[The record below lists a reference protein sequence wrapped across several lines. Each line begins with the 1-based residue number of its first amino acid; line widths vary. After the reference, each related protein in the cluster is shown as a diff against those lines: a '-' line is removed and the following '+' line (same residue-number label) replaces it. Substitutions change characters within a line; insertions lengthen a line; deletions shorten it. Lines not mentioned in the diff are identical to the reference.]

1 MPHPL
6 LHNYMDRLREQDP
19 ATFQEVMDDLAEDD
33 SEDASTAVPDDAG
46 LAPAVPDGEVSS
58 DQGTATLDG
67 ASMAPAA
74 TVDGSSSFKTAESE
88 NEWDKI
94 TALYEDSL
102 ANIQKAKDIIT
113 QALTMIVKIEGN
125 NIELTVKTLT
135 GEEVVLNAHLNSYV
149 AHLQQNIQ
157 SALGIPCDQQ
167 RLIYA
172 GKQLEEDRT
181 ISSYNIEHGQ
191 IIYMVLGGE
200 KKRKTRADGDED
212 DNKAEKLDKTAKEK
226 ALRDALG
233 DDKLRLDARAGTPD
247 AMKTKK
253 AELDVL
259 MQNVLDGQFNIGDV
273 LQQATIQELDEII
286 DLKGYTGLE
295 RTKMNTI
302 VSVLFRASLNQLDD
316 GNKCI
321 DNMKQCYHDATSLA
335 VIQKYMVGKVMSWAK
350 IADEAGAI
358 KSTKLIEQGANIYLI
373 TPD

>member
-1 MPHPL
+1 MFL
-6 LHNYMDRLREQDP
+6 
-19 ATFQEVMDDLAEDD
+19 
-33 SEDASTAVPDDAG
+33 
-46 LAPAVPDGEVSS
+46 
-58 DQGTATLDG
+58 
-67 ASMAPAA
+67 
-74 TVDGSSSFKTAESE
+74 
-88 NEWDKI
+88 
-94 TALYEDSL
+94 
-102 ANIQKAKDIIT
+102 
-113 QALTMIVKIEGN
+113 
-125 NIELTVKTLT
+125 
-135 GEEVVLNAHLNSYV
+135 
-149 AHLQQNIQ
+149 
-157 SALGIPCDQQ
+157 
-167 RLIYA
+167 
-172 GKQLEEDRT
+172 
-181 ISSYNIEHGQ
+181 
-191 IIYMVLGGE
+191 VLGP
-200 KKRKTRADGDED
+200 KKRKATDGDED
-212 DNKAEKLDKTAKEK
+212 DNKAEKLDKAAKEK

-247 AMKTKK
+247 VMKTKK

-321 DNMKQCYHDATSLA
+321 ENMKQCYHDAVSLA